1 MNKKL
6 KKILES
12 PILWPVLGCII
23 LYILICAVSGS
34 ISLRV
39 ITSGL
44 KLCVFAMLLGMAQML
59 VVTSGKGAIDISQKY
74 LLTLAAYVSCAVMQ
88 NNIILGLLAAI
99 AVGMLCGLINAGINV
114 FLNIHAMITTMA
126 TGYLYYTAIL
136 LISNRVTNSRSV
148 GIQYDDNHGGRNSSC
163 FVLCLISYK
172 IWYESTRCRTETR
185 SSKTC
190 RY

>member
-74 LLTLAAYVSCAVMQ
+74 ILTLAAYVSCAVMQ
-88 NNIILGLLAAI
+88 NSIILGLLAAI

-136 LISNRVTNSRSV
+136 LISNRVTNSP
-148 GIQYDDNHGGRNSSC
+148 NS
-163 FVLCLISYK
+163 
-172 IWYESTRCRTETR
+172 
-185 SSKTC
+185 
-190 RY
+190 

>member
-74 LLTLAAYVSCAVMQ
+74 ILTLAAYVSCAVMQ

-99 AVGMLCGLINAGINV
+99 AVGMLLV
-114 FLNIHAMITTMA
+114 T
-126 TGYLYYTAIL
+126 L
-136 LISNRVTNSRSV
+136 LRQI
-148 GIQYDDNHGGRNSSC
+148 
-163 FVLCLISYK
+163 
-172 IWYESTRCRTETR
+172 
-185 SSKTC
+185 
-190 RY
+190 